1 MKRTV
6 LAGCIVV
13 AAIVVVRARTAQQAR
28 HMQLDDLGRVVR
40 VSDPQIAPDGR
51 SIVVVVARANYEV
64 NRYDAEL
71 ALIDVAGS
79 GVRVLTRD
87 RLNVSQPRFSPA
99 GDRLAF
105 LSNFTLT
112 GAQQPRPQIF
122 VMPMNGG
129 DARKITSAPKG
140 VQHYAWSPDG
150 RTIAYAT
157 EDEAEKKTGPERF
170 NDSFEIE
177 NDDVFV
183 QSQRLPTHVWTV
195 PAEGGDAKRLTSGSW
210 SLPIS
215 YPPGPPA

>member
-13 AAIVVVRARTAQQAR
+13 TAIVVVRARTAQQPR

-79 GVRVLTRD
+79 GVRVLTHD

-105 LSNFTLT
+105 LSNFTLA

-129 DARKITSAPKG
+129 DTWRITNAPKG
-140 VQHYAWSPDG
+140 VQQFAWSPDG

-157 EDEAEKKTGPERF
+157 EDDAEKKTGP
-170 NDSFEIE
+170 
-177 NDDVFV
+177 
-183 QSQRLPTHVWTV
+183 
-195 PAEGGDAKRLTSGSW
+195 
-210 SLPIS
+210 
-215 YPPGPPA
+215 